1 MCKTISERLNKFLH
15 VENID
20 DGHYTEF
27 LHFMILW
34 NLFEAR
40 LCKKNFSPKNI
51 PDVQISPE
59 VIESTLE
66 YFQGRYTDRNGLN
79 DKFDYLGTNK
89 YKKRE
94 IRELIKKVLLGEET
108 DQAAIIKALMLII
121 YRYRNNLFHGEKE
134 IASLPNQQEN
144 FDYANNFLMTCLEET
159 PSIL

>member
-1 MCKTISERLNKFLH
+1 MNKTISERLNKFLH

-20 DGHYTEF
+20 DGRYTEF

-40 LCKKNFSPKNI
+40 LCKKNFSKKNI

-59 VIESTLE
+59 VIESTLQ
-66 YFQGRYTDRNGLN
+66 YFQGRYTESNCLN
-79 DKFDYLGTNK
+79 YRFLYLENNRES
-89 YKKRE
+89 KKD
-94 IRELIKKVLLGEET
+94 RELIEKVLLGEEK
-108 DQAAIIKALMLII
+108 DQTAIIKALKLII

-144 FDYANNFLMTCLEET
+144 FDYANNFLMTCLEEN